1 MCSNRLIG
9 ENPMVY
15 ALIVPDKFNNA
26 SFLASILDAITCSK
40 IVAGTSNSFKLLEE
54 YIMSSQRDIIISK
67 AEKGKTPPERTYN
80 AINEAKKVIIFT
92 HKNGIKSKK
101 AIQYAQSCQKPIIQ
115 HCVEL

>member
-1 MCSNRLIG
+1 
-9 ENPMVY
+9 MVY

-40 IVAGTSNSFKLLEE
+40 IVAGTSNSFKLLEK

-80 AINEAKKVIIFT
+80 AINEAEKVIILT
-92 HKNGIKSKK
+92 HEKGIKSRK
-101 AIQYAQSCQKPIIQ
+101 ALQFAQSCQKPILQ
-115 HCVEL
+115 YHVEV